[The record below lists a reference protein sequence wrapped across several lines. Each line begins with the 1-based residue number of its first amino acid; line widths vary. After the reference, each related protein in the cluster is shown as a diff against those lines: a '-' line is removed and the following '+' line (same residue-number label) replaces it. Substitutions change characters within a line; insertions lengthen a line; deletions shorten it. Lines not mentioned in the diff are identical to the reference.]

1 MTRAAMDKRM
11 LAATVLLTLSACG
24 GTGEPGRGQA
34 PATDQSTLPPS
45 DIVEADGAGTDV
57 NDESS
62 ELRDMPSP
70 GELLPMP
77 LRAIWQPWHGDWGG
91 MVERRLIRAV
101 VPFGGYQFYY
111 EAGVPRGATWELL
124 QRFEQHINETLGRRH
139 VKVYVVAIPVNRDA
153 LIPALL
159 DGHAD
164 LIAADLT
171 MTAER
176 GERLHF
182 SRPLLTN
189 VNEVVVMG
197 KDAAPIEILDDL
209 AGRDVV
215 VRESSSYHEHLLT
228 LQKDFTDRGL
238 QPPTIRTADEIL
250 EAEDLLDMLNAGI
263 IDITVLDDYKAN
275 FWATVFPDIVIRDDL
290 VINEGGAIGWAMRQ
304 DTPQFALAVRGFMQR
319 YGKGTLV
326 GNDTYNRYLAEA
338 AKVRCVQRRKPSAR
352 IAELAAL
359 FQKYGAEFS
368 FDWLMLAA
376 QGYQESGL
384 RQNLKSPAGA
394 IGVMQI
400 KPSTA
405 AGRNVGIEN
414 VTDVDNNIHA
424 AAKYMRFLADRYF
437 GNDEIDDLNQWLLAL
452 GAYNAGPAKINRYRQ
467 EAEANGYDPNR
478 WFDHVEIIAARRI
491 GRETVTYVSN
501 VFKYYVGYQL
511 TLQRLDMRE
520 DRHGETL
527 KSCWAD
533 DA

>member
-1 MTRAAMDKRM
+1 MDKRV
-11 LAATVLLTLSACG
+11 LAATLLLILSACG
-24 GTGEPGRGQA
+24 GPAEPEREQV
-34 PATDQSTLPPS
+34 PTTDQSTPS
-45 DIVEADGAGTDV
+45 ASSVIEPDGADPEFDDAPADLG
-57 NDESS
+57 
-62 ELRDMPSP
+62 DMPSP
-70 GELLPMP
+70 GDLLPMP
-77 LRAIWQPWHGDWGG
+77 FRAIWEPWHGEWEG

-101 VPFGGYQFYY
+101 VPFGGYHFYY
-111 EAGVPRGATWELL
+111 EAGMPRGATWELL
-124 QRFEQHINETLGRRH
+124 QRFEQHVNETLGRRNI
-139 VKVYVVAIPVNRDA
+139 KVYVVAIPVNRDE

-171 MTAER
+171 MTDQRREQ
-176 GERLHF
+176 LQF

-189 VNEVVVMG
+189 VDEVVVTG
-197 KDAAPIEILDDL
+197 KDVAPIEMLDDL
-209 AGRDVV
+209 AGRDIV
-215 VRESSSYHEHLLT
+215 VRESSSYHEHLLA

-238 QPPTIRTADEIL
+238 QPPTIRLADEIL

-263 IDITVLDDYKAN
+263 IHITVLDRYKAE

-290 VINEGGAIGWAMRQ
+290 VINEGGAIGWAMRK
-304 DTPQFALAVRGFMQR
+304 DTPQLAQAVEGFMQR
-319 YGKGTLV
+319 YGKGTLI
-326 GNDTYNRYLAEA
+326 GNDTYNRYLAQA
-338 AKVRCVQRRKPSAR
+338 ARVRCVQRQEPSAR
-352 IAELAAL
+352 ILELETL

-384 RQNLKSPAGA
+384 RQNRKSPAGA

-405 AGRNVGIEN
+405 ADRNIGIDD

-424 AAKYMRFLADRYF
+424 GAKYMRFLADRYF
-437 GNDEIDDLNQWLLAL
+437 SNDEITDLDQWLLAL
-452 GAYNAGPAKINRYRQ
+452 GAYNAGPAKINRYRR

-511 TLQRLDMRE
+511 TLERLEMRG

-527 KSCWAD
+527 NSCWAD
-533 DA
+533 EDA